1 MDEEELYEYE
11 SEEEVEDVEMSNL
24 LYEAEDNLHTNTDT
38 AFKQLRRVS
47 EEASGVE
54 LRFRA
59 LQKIL
64 QLSCRIGLVDR
75 VCEDYE
81 GLLKL
86 LDRVTRNEAADAINS
101 ALDEVA
107 AAAPFKAAD
116 LLDMTMQYL
125 HKYNIQALWFSVCRR
140 LSGHLLKSGNIV
152 ALDNLI
158 AQLHQSIKH
167 PSNRCLF
174 ELYALEV
181 EVRRLAGREGVEE
194 LVEKAQAIRSAAADP
209 KDLAIIGHEHGHIC
223 MTQKNWNIAYNEF
236 FEAFRNYQEAAS
248 SSRGKRALI
257 CAVFCNM
264 MAESQI
270 NPFDSQEARSYQ
282 NDVELTQIIALR
294 TAFEAKDM
302 KSFLKVLVESDNSI
316 PAEPLLKAYLPELI
330 HTARLRALHS
340 LVKPYERVGLNY
352 LAQEL
357 GSSLDELRT
366 MVFKLICHGDIKG
379 CIDDV
384 NTLLEVQRDSRRR
397 QEDVSELV
405 RTMNRLRAAVKEMV
419 ELRSPAELCQAE
431 EEIGGQELGEDGC
444 DL

>member
-174 ELYALEV
+174 EVPSKTAT
-181 EVRRLAGREGVEE
+181 
-194 LVEKAQAIRSAAADP
+194 S
-209 KDLAIIGHEHGHIC
+209 
-223 MTQKNWNIAYNEF
+223 
-236 FEAFRNYQEAAS
+236 
-248 SSRGKRALI
+248 
-257 CAVFCNM
+257 
-264 MAESQI
+264 I
-270 NPFDSQEARSYQ
+270 N
-282 NDVELTQIIALR
+282 VCR
-294 TAFEAKDM
+294 TH
-302 KSFLKVLVESDNSI
+302 L
-316 PAEPLLKAYLPELI
+316 
-330 HTARLRALHS
+330 
-340 LVKPYERVGLNY
+340 
-352 LAQEL
+352 
-357 GSSLDELRT
+357 
-366 MVFKLICHGDIKG
+366 
-379 CIDDV
+379 
-384 NTLLEVQRDSRRR
+384 
-397 QEDVSELV
+397 
-405 RTMNRLRAAVKEMV
+405 
-419 ELRSPAELCQAE
+419 
-431 EEIGGQELGEDGC
+431 
-444 DL
+444 

>member
-64 QLSCRIGLVDR
+64 QLSCRIGTLTGNSSMWLGRSCEDSICVLGLVDR

-174 ELYALEV
+174 EVPSKTAT
-181 EVRRLAGREGVEE
+181 
-194 LVEKAQAIRSAAADP
+194 S
-209 KDLAIIGHEHGHIC
+209 
-223 MTQKNWNIAYNEF
+223 
-236 FEAFRNYQEAAS
+236 
-248 SSRGKRALI
+248 
-257 CAVFCNM
+257 
-264 MAESQI
+264 I
-270 NPFDSQEARSYQ
+270 N
-282 NDVELTQIIALR
+282 VCR
-294 TAFEAKDM
+294 TH
-302 KSFLKVLVESDNSI
+302 L
-316 PAEPLLKAYLPELI
+316 
-330 HTARLRALHS
+330 
-340 LVKPYERVGLNY
+340 
-352 LAQEL
+352 
-357 GSSLDELRT
+357 
-366 MVFKLICHGDIKG
+366 
-379 CIDDV
+379 
-384 NTLLEVQRDSRRR
+384 
-397 QEDVSELV
+397 
-405 RTMNRLRAAVKEMV
+405 
-419 ELRSPAELCQAE
+419 
-431 EEIGGQELGEDGC
+431 
-444 DL
+444 